1 LKESADAA
9 PDVQAVQ
16 MYYLKLY
23 IAGEEQHS
31 RLARENLKSI
41 CDQYL
46 KDRCRVDEVD
56 VLTEFASA
64 LESRIFATPALVLEK
79 PEPRVMI
86 VGTLGDRDKVL
97 QALRLRR

>member
-1 LKESADAA
+1 MKESSEGALRD
-9 PDVQAVQ
+9 QT
-16 MYYLKLY
+16 YLLKLY
-23 IAGEEQHS
+23 TAGAELHS
-31 RLARENLKSI
+31 QLARENLRSI

-56 VLTEFASA
+56 VLTDFASA
-64 LESRIFATPALVLEK
+64 LKNRVFATPALVLEK

-97 QALRLRR
+97 TALRLPV